1 MEPLDLT
8 FVWLVSRETT
18 PADVV
23 KLDGWTEAAV
33 LILLPQVKSAGLPA
47 RFEGDVVAQ
56 QRRGLGKGLGALI
69 PEASR
74 PSAPG
79 TGGVGGGA
87 FAPNPARPSGTTS
100 GASGASDYGT
110 GNAGPEGGDSGL
122 RPVAGAYFEE
132 VAVDAITP
140 NPRQPRRSFD
150 EDALDELAAS
160 ITEVGLLQPVV
171 VRSLGGGRYELVM
184 GERRWR
190 ACQRAGLD
198 FIPAIVRETPDN
210 DMLRDALLENLHRQ
224 QLDPLEEAAA
234 YQQLLDDFGA
244 THEQLAQKIGRS
256 RPHISNTLR
265 LLNLPPAVQKRVA
278 AGVISAGHARALL
291 SLADPQAQDR
301 LAQRIVAEGLSVR
314 AVEEIVAV
322 GDDTQVKQP
331 RKPAANKPVA
341 PALRHLADRLSDLFE
356 TRVKVELGR
365 NKGKIVV
372 EFASID
378 DLERIVKAMSP
389 DGVPTDRPPE

>member
-1 MEPLDLT
+1 M
-8 FVWLVSRETT
+8 
-18 PADVV
+18 
-23 KLDGWTEAAV
+23 
-33 LILLPQVKSAGLPA
+33 
-47 RFEGDVVAQ
+47 AQ

-69 PEASR
+69 PEAPR
-74 PSAPG
+74 H
-79 TGGVGGGA
+79 GV
-87 FAPNPARPSGTTS
+87 PSGALS
-100 GASGASDYGT
+100 HGAGAL
-110 GNAGPEGGDSGL
+110 GPNGPSGL
-122 RPVAGAYFEE
+122 TGYDHGADAGSGDTALRQVTGAYFEE
-132 VAVDAITP
+132 VAVDSIAP
-140 NPRQPRRSFD
+140 NPRQPRRTFD

-171 VRSLGGGRYELVM
+171 VRSLGAGRYELVM

-190 ACQRAGLD
+190 ASQRAGLD
-198 FIPAIVRETPDN
+198 YIPAIVRETHDD

-244 THEQLAQKIGRS
+244 THEQLAQKVGRS

-291 SLADPQAQDR
+291 SLDDPQAQER

-322 GDDTQVKQP
+322 GDEGPGKTQ
-331 RKPAANKPVA
+331 RKSPASKPVA

-372 EFASID
+372 EFATID

-389 DGVPTDRPPE
+389 EGTTRPTAD

>member
-1 MEPLDLT
+1 
-8 FVWLVSRETT
+8 
-18 PADVV
+18 
-23 KLDGWTEAAV
+23 
-33 LILLPQVKSAGLPA
+33 
-47 RFEGDVVAQ
+47 VAQ

-69 PEASR
+69 PD
-74 PSAPG
+74 APRHSG
-79 TGGVGGGA
+79 LTGG
-87 FAPNPARPSGTTS
+87 
-100 GASGASDYGT
+100 
-110 GNAGPEGGDSGL
+110 AGPGSGSPASASTDFLDRQPGAADGYRATAEGADTGL
-122 RPVAGAYFEE
+122 RQVAGAYFEE
-132 VAVDAITP
+132 VAIGSIAP
-140 NPRQPRRSFD
+140 NPRQPRRTFD
-150 EDALDELAAS
+150 DEAIDELAAS
-160 ITEVGLLQPVV
+160 IAEVGLLQPVV
-171 VRSLGGGRYELVM
+171 VRGLGGGRYELVM

-190 ACQRAGLD
+190 ASQRAGLD
-198 FIPAIVRETPDN
+198 YIPAIVRETHDD
-210 DMLRDALLENLHRQ
+210 DMLRDALIENLHRQ

-291 SLADPQAQDR
+291 SLDDPQSQDR

-322 GDDTQVKQP
+322 GDGTPDAPAKSS
-331 RKPAANKPVA
+331 RRPAANKPVA
-341 PALRHLADRLSDLFE
+341 PALRNLADRLSDLFE

-372 EFASID
+372 EFATID

-389 DGVPTDRPPE
+389 DAPGGGSADDPGPIQ

>member
-1 MEPLDLT
+1 MT
-8 FVWLVSRETT
+8 
-18 PADVV
+18 
-23 KLDGWTEAAV
+23 G
-33 LILLPQVKSAGLPA
+33 
-47 RFEGDVVAQ
+47 EGITDTA
-56 QRRGLGKGLGALI
+56 
-69 PEASR
+69 
-74 PSAPG
+74 
-79 TGGVGGGA
+79 
-87 FAPNPARPSGTTS
+87 
-100 GASGASDYGT
+100 
-110 GNAGPEGGDSGL
+110 L

-132 VAVDAITP
+132 VAVDSITP
-140 NPRQPRRSFD
+140 NPRQPRRAFD
-150 EDALDELAAS
+150 DESLDELAAS

-171 VRSLGGGRYELVM
+171 VRSLGGSRYELVM

-198 FIPAIVRETPDN
+198 YIPAIVRETRDT
-210 DMLRDALLENLHRQ
+210 DMLRDALMENLHRQ

-265 LLNLPPAVQKRVA
+265 LLNLPPGVQKRVA
-278 AGVISAGHARALL
+278 AGVLSAGHARALL
-291 SLADPQAQDR
+291 SLDDPQAQER

-314 AVEEIVAV
+314 AVEEIVAI
-322 GDDTQVKQP
+322 GDDNPAKMP
-331 RKPAANKPVA
+331 RKPAVSKPVA

-389 DGVPTDRPPE
+389 EAASIAQRADE

>member
-1 MEPLDLT
+1 M
-8 FVWLVSRETT
+8 
-18 PADVV
+18 
-23 KLDGWTEAAV
+23 
-33 LILLPQVKSAGLPA
+33 
-47 RFEGDVVAQ
+47 AQ

-69 PEASR
+69 PDVNR
-74 PSAPG
+74 PGAGMIPGSIIGTGISAPIG
-79 TGGVGGGA
+79 PGNREHAVGGHGVVA
-87 FAPNPARPSGTTS
+87 HGIADTA
-100 GASGASDYGT
+100 
-110 GNAGPEGGDSGL
+110 L

-132 VAVDAITP
+132 VAVDSVTP
-140 NPRQPRRSFD
+140 NPRQPRRAFD
-150 EDALDELAAS
+150 DESLDELAAS

-171 VRSLGGGRYELVM
+171 VRSLGGSRYELVM

-190 ACQRAGLD
+190 ASQRAGLD
-198 FIPAIVRETPDN
+198 YIPAIVRETRDT
-210 DMLRDALLENLHRQ
+210 DMLRDALMENLHRQ

-265 LLNLPPAVQKRVA
+265 LLNLPPGVQKRVA

-291 SLADPQAQDR
+291 SLDGPQAQER

-314 AVEEIVAV
+314 AVEEIVAI
-322 GDDTQVKQP
+322 GDDNPAKMP
-331 RKPAANKPVA
+331 RKPAVSKPVA

-378 DLERIVKAMSP
+378 DLERIVQAMSP
-389 DGVPTDRPPE
+389 EAASTARRADG